1 MQGPRRRQWVLVG
14 LTAILTLALEACGA
28 ANSPSPNRTGTP
40 AAQQAQSILH
50 GPAPGFSLT
59 DQFGRKVSIH
69 DLLGKVVV
77 LAFTDAQCTTICP
90 LTTESMAE
98 ALKLLGP
105 AAAGVQLVGL
115 NSNPTA
121 NSVADVLDY
130 STAHGLL
137 HSWLFLTGSAA
148 QLQLVWNEYHIFA
161 AVEQGS
167 VVHTAAVFIID
178 AAGNE
183 RYLYM
188 TPLEYASVPQEAEL
202 LAGAAAGLLPSH
214 PHVLPVTVPGHIV
227 PGSVVELPV
236 IGGVSSAPAVTLGGD
251 KRLVVFWASWVPD
264 AAAKLAELNQYAI
277 DAQRKGL
284 PPLIA
289 VDEAPTEPSPTGA
302 AKLVEGIAPVLYP
315 VAIDQTGRVADLYGV
330 ADLAWYVLTDAHAR
344 VHWTNGGWL
353 SLAELETAVSKASA

>member
-1 MQGPRRRQWVLVG
+1 M
-14 LTAILTLALEACGA
+14 
-28 ANSPSPNRTGTP
+28 
-40 AAQQAQSILH
+40 
-50 GPAPGFSLT
+50 LT
-59 DQFGRKVSIH
+59 DQFGRQVSIH
-69 DLLGKVVV
+69 DLRGKVVV

-90 LTTESMAE
+90 LTSESMAE
-98 ALKLLGP
+98 ALMLLGP

-121 NSVADVLDY
+121 NSVADVLAY

-167 VVHTAAVFIID
+167 VVHTAAVFVID

-183 RYLYM
+183 RYLYISPM
-188 TPLEYASVPQEAEL
+188 EYASVPQEAEL
-202 LAGAAAGLLPSH
+202 LAGAVAGLLPSH
-214 PHVLPVTVPGHIV
+214 PHVLPVTVPGHIL
-227 PGSVVELPV
+227 PGSVVKLPV
-236 IGGVSSAPAVTLGGD
+236 IGGVSSTQAVTLGGD

-264 AAAKLAELNQYAI
+264 AAAKLAELNQYAT

-302 AKLVEGIAPVLYP
+302 ANLVEGIEPVLYP
-315 VAIDQTGRVADLYGV
+315 VAVDQTGRVADLYGV
-330 ADLAWYVLTDAHAR
+330 ADLAWYVLTGADSR
-344 VHWTNGGWL
+344 VQWSHDGWL
-353 SLAELETAVSKASA
+353 SWTALETAVSKASA